1 MPLFSTFVLYFGS
14 NPQDIMTSIDDNT
27 KEITWL
33 AIVNPHAGSG
43 KTMPVWKKAARLL
56 DGKKIKFEVRYTD
69 CKYHA
74 TKIARESAEQGYR
87 RFISVGGDGT
97 VHEVLDGL
105 MRFVE
110 ESAKGKSP
118 VPISDFVL
126 SVIPIGSGND
136 WIKSHNVTHDLERIA
151 SLLASESFAQQDVV
165 KVTLLR
171 DEGKAEI
178 PSDTSYMVNV
188 AGVGFDAEVC
198 RRVNA
203 QKDHGKQGKL
213 LYIKSLIYNL
223 FHYKPTKLAIE
234 CDGKTA
240 FSGSCLSVAFGTGKY
255 SGGGLRQTPAAVT
268 DDGLV
273 DVTVIPE
280 VSWWTIITSAPK
292 LLTGKLLTVK
302 QLIVRKAKKVRVLPL
317 EPVPALVE
325 VDGEILGNVP
335 VHFDVLSDKINVLH
349 DYLD

>member
-1 MPLFSTFVLYFGS
+1 MP
-14 NPQDIMTSIDDNT
+14 SIDSNNIGT
-27 KEITWL
+27 VWL

-43 KTMPVWKKAARLL
+43 KTMPVWNRAVRLL
-56 DGKKIKFEVRYTD
+56 ESRNIRFEVRCTD

-74 TKIARESAEQGYR
+74 TELARECAAAGYR

-105 MRFVE
+105 MRFVGE
-110 ESAKGKSP
+110 TSGGPSP
-118 VPISDFVL
+118 VKISDFVL

-136 WIKSHNVTHDLERIA
+136 WVKSHNVTHDLDRIA
-151 SLLASESFAQQDVV
+151 SLLATESFAKQDVV
-165 KVTLLR
+165 KVTIEPE
-171 DEGKAEI
+171 EGRAEI

-188 AGVGFDAEVC
+188 GGVGFDAEVC

-203 QKDHGKQGKL
+203 QKDEGKQGKL

-223 FHYKPTKLAIE
+223 FHYKPTRLEIE

-240 FSGSCLSVAFGTGKY
+240 FRGLCLSVAFGTGKY
-255 SGGGLRQTPAAVT
+255 SGGGLRQTPEAVT

-273 DVTVIPE
+273 DVTVIPD
-280 VSWWTIITSAPK
+280 VSFWTIITAAPK
-292 LLTGKLLTVK
+292 LFTGKLLTVK
-302 QLIVRKAKKVRVLPL
+302 QLVVRKARKVLVRPL

-335 VHFDVLSDKINVLH
+335 VRFDVLKDKINVLH
-349 DYLD
+349 DYGR